1 VTARASERKKPGRAI
16 MNIVAQS
23 LSGLPSFLA
32 YFGLGLVLL
41 GAFLVIYSW
50 VTPYNEISLIRA
62 GNVAAAISLAGAIIG
77 FVLPLASAIAH
88 SVGIIDMLVW
98 GVVALVIQIV
108 VFFIV
113 VRLVPHFAEAISA
126 GRVSAATLLASLAV
140 AVGVLNAACMTY

>member
-1 VTARASERKKPGRAI
+1 

-23 LSGLPSFLA
+23 LSGLPSFLV
-32 YFGLGLVLL
+32 YFALGLLL
-41 GAFLVIYSW
+41 LLAFLAIYSW
-50 VTPYNEISLIRA
+50 ATPYKELALIRE

-88 SVGIIDMLVW
+88 SVSVADMMVW
-98 GVVALVIQIV
+98 GVVALVAQIV

-113 VRLVPHFAEAISA
+113 GRVVPHFAEAIAA
-126 GRVSAATLLASLAV
+126 GRVSAAALLASLAV

>member
-1 VTARASERKKPGRAI
+1 

-23 LSGLPSFLA
+23 LSGLPSFLV
-32 YFGLGLVLL
+32 YFALGLLL
-41 GAFLVIYSW
+41 LLAFLAIYSW
-50 VTPYNEISLIRA
+50 VTPYRELSLIRE

-88 SVGIIDMLVW
+88 SVSVADMMVW
-98 GVVALVIQIV
+98 GVVALVVQIV

-113 VRLVPHFAEAISA
+113 GRVVPHFAEAIAA
-126 GRVSAATLLASLAV
+126 GRASAAALLAALAV